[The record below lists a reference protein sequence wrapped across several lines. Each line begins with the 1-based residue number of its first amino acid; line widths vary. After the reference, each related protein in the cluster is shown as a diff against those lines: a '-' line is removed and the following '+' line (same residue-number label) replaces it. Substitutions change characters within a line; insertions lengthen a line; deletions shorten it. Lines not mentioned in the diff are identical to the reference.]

1 MDEIVKKLVKQLGIS
16 DDIAR
21 KAVELIVGQLKG
33 KLPEPIASQLDGI
46 LSGEVDAASL
56 GGGEGLLE
64 KGKDLLGGLFGG
76 KKS

>member
-33 KLPEPIASQLDGI
+33 KLPEPIAS
-46 LSGEVDAASL
+46 
-56 GGGEGLLE
+56 
-64 KGKDLLGGLFGG
+64 
-76 KKS
+76 